1 MHDEMMKLL
10 GIAVVG
16 SLALAGCNKKE
27 ATTSQTT
34 EGEVSTITATDPK
47 GGSLKM
53 EVVDDPA
60 DCASK
65 EACMDLALRLA
76 ATAPARSV
84 VASQRACDFGDPS
97 ACSLAAQYYYDEG
110 ATQDFARAR
119 ALAEK
124 ACTKRDP
131 EGCAK
136 LALIHLN
143 GQGVE
148 ADRARALEFAIR
160 ACDAT
165 PADSTD
171 EDLAAACSNAGVLII
186 GANPA
191 DPPKARRYLERACAI
206 DVAQCT
212 NLGVATRD
220 GQVGPKDPAKAREV
234 FERACDRDIAESCNG
249 LGRLLISGQGGP
261 RDEALAKRLFAKAC
275 EAGSKNGCISQK
287 KYP

>member
-1 MHDEMMKLL
+1 MLDEMKKLL
-10 GIAVVG
+10 GIAVG
-16 SLALAGCNKKE
+16 ILALAGCDKKE
-27 ATTSQTT
+27 GTTSQTT
-34 EGEVSTITATDPK
+34 EGPVTTVTTTDPE
-47 GGSLKM
+47 GNSLQM

-65 EACMDLALRLA
+65 ETCMDLALRLA
-76 ATAPARSV
+76 TTAPARSV
-84 VASQRACDFGDPS
+84 VASQRACDFGDAS
-97 ACSLAAQYYYDEG
+97 ACGLTAQYYYDEG

-119 ALAEK
+119 AFAEK

-131 EGCAK
+131 EGCAT

-165 PADSTD
+165 PADSID
-171 EDLAAACSNAGVLII
+171 HDLAAACGNAGVLII
-186 GANPA
+186 GASPA
-191 DPPKARRYLERACAI
+191 DPPKARRYLERGCAI

-212 NLGVATRD
+212 NLAVATRD

-234 FERACDRDIAESCNG
+234 FKRACDRDVAESCNG
-249 LGRLLISGQGGP
+249 LGRLLISGEGGP
-261 RDEALAKRLFAKAC
+261 KDEALAKRLFAKAC
-275 EAGSKNGCISQK
+275 KAGSKNGCTSQK